1 MISNLNRLS
10 MAVGVV
16 IATLA
21 GQVVAASPAPS
32 ENATINLIRLLVQ
45 EGVLKKEKADG
56 LIAQAEKEALQARQ
70 ASSGSTV
77 VTNPGAAP
85 GEVRVQYVP
94 NIVREQIRDQVKA
107 EVMATA
113 KKENWAQPN
122 TFPDWVSRISF
133 DGDIRLRN
141 ESRFYAGGNE
151 TTSFVNPGAN
161 SNEIIDFAELNNNGP
176 YDVNPNTGTS
186 LPPLLNTREDREN
199 LFRIR
204 ARLGMKALISPEWTA
219 GIRIGT
225 GSDNNPVSTT
235 QTLGGGFAKKDIW
248 LDQGYLTW
256 NLSDRLT
263 LTGGRIANP
272 FLSTDMLYS
281 NDLNFDGVA
290 ALFNQKMGKDWGL
303 FGTLGVFPIEY
314 TDDTSTSNGFDK
326 HESENKW
333 LYGAQLGA
341 NWQINPNNRLKGAL
355 AYYHFEDIEGKRSSP
370 CAPWAGDP
378 GCDTDGSRSSFM
390 QKGNT
395 VFLLRDIT
403 IDPANPTTTPQP
415 QFVGLASEFNLL
427 DLNLVWDSEL
437 PEDLK
442 LRSQF
447 NYVYNLG
454 YDEGEMNK
462 RSEGQIV
469 NNLKADGS
477 VESGANAMMLQ
488 FTLGNSLD
496 LNKQGDWSVFA
507 GYKYI
512 QPDALPD
519 GFNDSSFHLG
529 GTNAKGYFLGGN
541 YGLARNVLLTGR
553 WLNSEAVYGA
563 PYDIDVM
570 QLEINTRF

>member
-1 MISNLNRLS
+1 MISNVNRLS
-10 MAVGVV
+10 LAVGMV

-21 GQVVAASPAPS
+21 GQVAAAPTAPS

-45 EGVLKKEKADG
+45 EGVLKQDKAEG
-56 LIAQAEKEALQARQ
+56 LIAQAEKEAAQAKQ
-70 ASSGSTV
+70 GSGGNTV

-85 GEVRVQYVP
+85 GDVRVQYVP

-107 EVMATA
+107 EVLATA

-133 DGDIRLRN
+133 DGDIRLRD
-141 ESRFYAGGNE
+141 ESRFFANGNE
-151 TTSFVNPGAN
+151 RGGSGAN
-161 SNEIIDFAELNNNGP
+161 SNEIIDYAELNDSGP
-176 YDVNPNTGTS
+176 YDVNPNTNSG

-199 LFRIR
+199 LFRLR
-204 ARLGMKALISPEWTA
+204 ARLGMKAVLAPDWSA

-256 NLSDRLT
+256 NVADRLT

-272 FLSTDMLYS
+272 FMSTDLLYS

-290 ALFNQKMGKDWGL
+290 ALFNQKMGRDWGV
-303 FGTLGVFPIEY
+303 FGTVGAFPVEY
-314 TDDTSTSNGFDK
+314 TRDTETSNGFDK
-326 HESENKW
+326 QESDNKW
-333 LYGAQLGA
+333 LYGAQVGA
-341 NWQINPNNRLKGAL
+341 NWQINPDNRIKGAL
-355 AYYHFEDIEGKRSSP
+355 AYYRFDDIEGKRSSP
-370 CAPWAGDP
+370 CAPWQGDP
-378 GCDTDGSRSSFM
+378 GCDSDGSRASFM
-390 QKGNT
+390 QKGNS
-395 VFLLRDIT
+395 VFLLRNIT
-403 IDPANPTTTPQP
+403 TDPANPTTTAQP
-415 QFVGLASEFNLL
+415 QYVGLASEFNLI
-427 DLNLVWDSEL
+427 DLNLVWDAEL
-437 PEDLK
+437 PSDFK
-442 LRSQF
+442 LRSQA
-447 NYVYNLG
+447 NYVHNLG
-454 YDEGEMNK
+454 YDEGEMSK
-462 RSEGQIV
+462 RAEGQIV
-469 NNLKADGS
+469 NNLDSNGN
-477 VESGANAMMLQ
+477 VESGANAMMVQ

-496 LNKQGDWSVFA
+496 LRKQGEWNVFA

-529 GTNAKGYFLGGN
+529 GTNAKGYFLGAN
-541 YGLARNVLLTGR
+541 YGLAKNVVASGR

-563 PYDIDVM
+563 PFDIDVM